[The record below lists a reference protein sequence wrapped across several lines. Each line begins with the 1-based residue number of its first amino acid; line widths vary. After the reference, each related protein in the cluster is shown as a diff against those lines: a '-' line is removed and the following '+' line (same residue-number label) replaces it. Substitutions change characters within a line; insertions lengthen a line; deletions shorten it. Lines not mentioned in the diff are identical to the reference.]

1 MHETVNAA
9 FELKAANEEGVFEG
23 YASVFDL
30 EDDGAD
36 IIEHGAFA
44 TSLKQREAREI
55 KLLWQHDPSQPIGV
69 IDSLV
74 EDTRGL
80 YVKGRLLLD
89 VTRAREALAL
99 MRSGVLDGLSI
110 GYRAKKARHNRARG
124 VRILDE
130 IDLWEVS
137 LVTFPMQSEA
147 RIHAFKSVPRTS
159 IRDFESFLR
168 DAGGFSRREAKAVAA
183 GGFKALSRCDDVEDW
198 APVIQS
204 IEKLTDQ
211 FKECSYEP
219 DHSTC

>member
-1 MHETVNAA
+1 MHKTVNAA

-36 IIEHGAFA
+36 VVQRGAFT
-44 TSLKQREAREI
+44 TSLKARGPQEI

-69 IDSLV
+69 IDDIM
-74 EDTRGL
+74 EDARGL
-80 YVKGRLLLD
+80 FVKGRLLLD
-89 VTRAREALAL
+89 VARAREALAL

-110 GYRAKKARHNRARG
+110 GYRAKKARHNRVQG

-137 LVTFPMQSEA
+137 LVTFPMQQAA
-147 RIHAFKSVPRTS
+147 RIHAYKSVPRSS

-168 DAGGFSRREAKAVAA
+168 DAGGFSRREAKALSAC
-183 GGFKALSRCDDVEDW
+183 GFKALSRCDDGEDW
-198 APVIQS
+198 APVIQT
-204 IEKLTDQ
+204 IEKLTVQ
-211 FKECSYEP
+211 IKECLYEP
-219 DHSTC
+219 DTGTC